1 MYVYVIS
8 LLASVFIVALSLTSF
23 KVGAVISNRWRHL
36 LGDIEA
42 TLCTALGGVK
52 VPLQHGTL
60 DEEQSAALTL
70 SRWQV
75 RDLQHLHYEIQS
87 YLGLRDIG
95 PIRETEEADPHVPKP
110 LAAPAAEF
118 ERLSGPARGSRS
130 IEHEY
135 HAANRA

>member
-8 LLASVFIVALSLTSF
+8 LLASASVFILAFTSF
-23 KVGAVISNRWRHL
+23 KVGAALSNRGRRL
-36 LGDIEA
+36 LGDMEA
-42 TLCTALGGVK
+42 TLCTALRGAK
-52 VPLQHGTL
+52 MPIQHGTL
-60 DEEQSAALTL
+60 DEERSAALTL

-95 PIRETEEADPHVPKP
+95 PIREIEHADPHVPKP

-118 ERLSGPARGSRS
+118 ERLSARYQSVASVR
-130 IEHEY
+130 
-135 HAANRA
+135 

>member
-8 LLASVFIVALSLTSF
+8 LLATVFIVAFTSF
-23 KVGAVISNRWRHL
+23 KVGAALSNKGRRL
-36 LGDIEA
+36 LGDMEA
-42 TLCTALGGVK
+42 TLCTALRGAK
-52 VPLQHGTL
+52 MPIQHGTL
-60 DEEQSAALTL
+60 DEERSAALTL

-95 PIRETEEADPHVPKP
+95 PIRETEEAHPHVPKP

-118 ERLSGPARGSRS
+118 AKPARRSRS

-135 HAANRA
+135 HAVNRA

>member
-8 LLASVFIVALSLTSF
+8 LLASVFIVALAFTSF
-23 KVGAVISNRWRHL
+23 KVGAALSNKGRRL
-36 LGDIEA
+36 LGDMEA
-42 TLCTALGGVK
+42 TLCTALRGVK
-52 VPLQHGTL
+52 VPIQDGTL
-60 DEEQSAALTL
+60 DEERSAALTL

-118 ERLSGPARGSRS
+118 AKPARRSRS

-135 HAANRA
+135 HAVNRA

>member
-8 LLASVFIVALSLTSF
+8 LLATVFMVAFTSF
-23 KVGAVISNRWRHL
+23 KVGAGLSNKGRRL
-36 LGDIEA
+36 LGDMEA
-42 TLCTALGGVK
+42 TLCTALRGVK
-52 VPLQHGTL
+52 VPIQHGTL
-60 DEEQSAALTL
+60 DEERSAALTL

-75 RDLQHLHYEIQS
+75 RDMQHLHYEIQS

-95 PIRETEEADPHVPKP
+95 PIRETEEAHPHVPKP

-118 ERLSGPARGSRS
+118 AKPARRLRS

-135 HAANRA
+135 HAVNRA